1 MGEKMDQDVNF
12 LTFGRFFSLIGLPV
26 YLFCVAFRSLFS
38 LSLHAFYEKRFCRRV
53 APAFM
58 MESQGQRDMRFRKV
72 CSEFRANLFSVSM
85 KRDEALGANLF
96 WVSMKRDEALGL
108 NLFSVWVKCAASLS

>member
-1 MGEKMDQDVNF
+1 MDQDVNF

-38 LSLHAFYEKRFCRRV
+38 LSLHAFCKRMFGRRV

-58 MESQGQRDMRFRKV
+58 MESQGQRDMRFREV

-85 KRDEALGANLF
+85 KRDEALG
-96 WVSMKRDEALGL
+96 L
-108 NLFSVWVKCAASLS
+108 NLFCVWVKCTASLSWMCLVFLPNLM